1 MGTTTPSWFSAKSY
15 YIYSIYTAFVYAYMC
30 VGGRASLV
38 NTPMYFFSSSTTL
51 QTYVYTLS
59 SMKDKFR

>member
-15 YIYSIYTAFVYAYMC
+15 YIYSIYTAFVYAYIW
-30 VGGRASLV
+30 GGTSLV